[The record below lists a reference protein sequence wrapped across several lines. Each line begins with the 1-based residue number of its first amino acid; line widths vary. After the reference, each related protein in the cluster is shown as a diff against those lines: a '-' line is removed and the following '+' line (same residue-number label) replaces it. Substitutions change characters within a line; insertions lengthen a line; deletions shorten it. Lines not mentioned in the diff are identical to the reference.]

1 MISDPIFFHY
11 SLYSLLG
18 KDVAKLLGHHVQIFG
33 IIPGEFTRKE
43 DHRLL
48 FATLALIFKKT
59 RLSRFLSESERND
72 LETNILNLSTI
83 VHLKFPNMNITLKMH
98 DVLGKGSIKARR
110 KFGMK
115 KCGYPPDCN
124 LITKYKSHFSPALL
138 ADMCFMSHRGF

>member
-1 MISDPIFFHY
+1 M
-11 SLYSLLG
+11 
-18 KDVAKLLGHHVQIFG
+18 LGHHVQIFE

-98 DVLGKGSIKARR
+98 DVLGKGSIKTRR
-110 KFGMK
+110 KFGVK
-115 KCGYPPDCN
+115 KCEYPPD
-124 LITKYKSHFSPALL
+124 
-138 ADMCFMSHRGF
+138 